1 MENMVF
7 IIDSQTF
14 LPNSVLATTTGFMKP
29 NLKTFKVAFFLRWLP
44 VTGSVTLMLMV
55 FLLSAV
61 SFSQLK
67 TANFWREHTYKVLA
81 AAQTFLSDLLCIQGD
96 ARNYVFTGKAAVLK
110 TFEERVSSAPQQL
123 TQLKLLTL
131 DNPRQQEHLRPI
143 GSHLDE
149 VIAFSQQLVDTRNTY
164 GIQAAVLFPGV
175 PGGRTGQKRI
185 PGHLEP

>member
-1 MENMVF
+1 MALPEEFGSSVYMKNMVF

-67 TANFWREHTYKVLA
+67 TANFRREHTYKVLA

-96 ARNYVFTGKAAVLK
+96 ARN
-110 TFEERVSSAPQQL
+110 
-123 TQLKLLTL
+123 
-131 DNPRQQEHLRPI
+131 
-143 GSHLDE
+143 
-149 VIAFSQQLVDTRNTY
+149 
-164 GIQAAVLFPGV
+164 
-175 PGGRTGQKRI
+175 
-185 PGHLEP
+185 